1 MARTTAFQRSVCAIR
16 TGTPAAPSTRTIS
29 RAAAA
34 VGASGF
40 SMRSGLRAA
49 ATAAAS
55 AGCSVGGTAAPG
67 ILLERAG
74 EPAPYEGGAAGER
87 AGLARAGG
95 EEHERLQELGAPGD
109 AEHGVL
115 APVEVV
121 GERDGLPGLVAEVIA
136 HVRHAVGDRAG
147 HVLQREGA
155 EEAIG
160 ARPGDGR
167 ERAVHGEDEA
177 AEEQVRRQRGL
188 RVGLGGEQLLE
199 RLLRRHAGAPEPLAA
214 RQRPLAA
221 GLHVARL
228 VDHLR
233 AEEAL

>member
-1 MARTTAFQRSVCAIR
+1 MARTTVFQRSVCAIR

-40 SMRSGLRAA
+40 CMRSVLRAA
-49 ATAAAS
+49 ATGRAASRPRAGRNAGTAS
-55 AGCSVGGTAAPG
+55 AGEGGGAAREPAPLATVAEPG
-67 ILLERAG
+67 GGAALEILLERAG
-74 EPAPYEGGAAGER
+74 EPTPDEGGAAGER

-136 HVRHAVGDRAG
+136 HVRHAVGGRAG
-147 HVLQREGA
+147 N
-155 EEAIG
+155 
-160 ARPGDGR
+160 
-167 ERAVHGEDEA
+167 
-177 AEEQVRRQRGL
+177 
-188 RVGLGGEQLLE
+188 
-199 RLLRRHAGAPEPLAA
+199 
-214 RQRPLAA
+214 
-221 GLHVARL
+221 
-228 VDHLR
+228 
-233 AEEAL
+233 